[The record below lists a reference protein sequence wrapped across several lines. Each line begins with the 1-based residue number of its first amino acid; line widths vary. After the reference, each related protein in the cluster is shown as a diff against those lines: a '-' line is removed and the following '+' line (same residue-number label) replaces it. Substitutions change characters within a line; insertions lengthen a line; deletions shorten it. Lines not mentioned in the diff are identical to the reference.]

1 MRQVKLWSAAILV
14 GILAAAIADVV
25 LDVFGHSPTVGG
37 GLAAGAG
44 VAVGA
49 LTAQWLERRQRARE
63 LLAKFNEPDR
73 G

>member
-1 MRQVKLWSAAILV
+1 MRQVKQWSAAILV
-14 GILAAAIADVV
+14 GLVTAVVADAV
-25 LDVFGHSPTVGG
+25 LNVLGHDPTIGG

-49 LTAQWLERRQRARE
+49 LTAQWLERRHRARE
-63 LLAKFNEPDR
+63 RFARFNEPDP

>member
-14 GILAAAIADVV
+14 GIVAAAVADVV
-25 LDVFGHSPTVGG
+25 LNVLGHGPMMGG

-49 LTAQWLERRQRARE
+49 LTAQWLERRHRARE

>member
-1 MRQVKLWSAAILV
+1 MRQVRLWSAAILV
-14 GILAAAIADVV
+14 GLVAAAIADVV
-25 LDVFGHSPTVGG
+25 LDALGYGPTIGG

-49 LTAQWLERRQRARE
+49 LTGQWLERRRRARE
-63 LLAKFNEPDR
+63 LLARFNEADR

>member
-1 MRQVKLWSAAILV
+1 MRQVKQWSAAILV
-14 GILAAAIADVV
+14 GLVAAAIADAV
-25 LDVFGHSPTVGG
+25 LNVLGHNPMMGG

-49 LTAQWLERRQRARE
+49 LTAQWLERRHRARE
-63 LLAKFNEPDR
+63 LLARFNEPDR

>member
-1 MRQVKLWSAAILV
+1 MRQVKQWSAVVLV
-14 GILAAAIADVV
+14 GLVAAAFADVV
-25 LDVFGHSPTVGG
+25 LDILGYGPTIGG

-49 LTAQWLERRQRARE
+49 LTAQWLERRHRARE
-63 LLAKFNEPDR
+63 LLARFHEPDR

>member
-1 MRQVKLWSAAILV
+1 MRQVKQWSAAVLAGLV
-14 GILAAAIADVV
+14 AAAVADVV
-25 LDVFGHSPTVGG
+25 LNIFGHSPMMGG

-49 LTAQWLERRQRARE
+49 LTGQWLERRHRARE
-63 LLAKFNEPDR
+63 LLARFNEPDR